1 MTARLLELEK
11 LKKCDTVYLRS
22 IGKIC

>member
-11 LKKCDTVYLRS
+11 LDTVYLRS